1 MSSIKRI
8 VDAMDP
14 ERAMEE
20 IAAAVKGL
28 FTHVGEQARMD
39 FITALIGDADDESV
53 PGLVHL

>member
-1 MSSIKRI
+1 MTSIKRI

-20 IAAAVKGL
+20 ITAVVRDL
-28 FTHVGEQARMD
+28 FAHVSEKARMD
-39 FITALIGDADDESV
+39 FITALTGDADEDSV